1 MNNLHKIWLV
11 LVDFICNLDA
21 LINFS
26 IASSGLLMPI
36 QKFSYEFMLK
46 DQKFVLVPVFRF

>member
-36 QKFSYEFMLK
+36 QNFSCEFMLK

>member
-11 LVDFICNLDA
+11 LVDFIYDLDA

-36 QKFSYEFMLK
+36 QNFSYEFMLK
-46 DQKFVLVPVFRF
+46 VQKFVLVPVFRF